1 LTDILSIGK
10 SGLGASKKSM
20 EVAGHNVANA
30 NTEGYSRQRVKQTTG
45 VPITKDGLVMGSG
58 ARVHGVERID
68 AKHIEQRLAGAITS
82 HEYNHE
88 RLEQLEQVESIFN
101 ETESEGLNKIVNK
114 FFNSFR
120 DLANQPEN
128 ETMRSVVRDNAKL
141 IVKDFNR
148 IRSTLD
154 ELARGVDKRLERE
167 MVNINQISN
176 HLADINKKIT
186 NIEALGG
193 ESGDLRDQRDVAIRS
208 LAEYF
213 DVSTYTDNKNHFIVN
228 AEGVGTIISATE
240 VQELAVKGQPLE
252 TSPNGMS
259 GAVEIYFKNR
269 PSGFISDKFA
279 NGKLASLL
287 KVRNVDLRKMQT
299 DIDQVAYTLTKS
311 VNAIH
316 SKGFIYKPGISI
328 EGENAGEYTNVN
340 FFKDLSSSENASTEM
355 SLSDEV
361 QEDLANIVTALAPNA
376 PGDNRIALAISK
388 LENAK
393 LMAEG
398 TSTIEDQ
405 YLKSIGHVGVQ
416 TGKAR
421 VDTEQSEGLLAQ
433 TRAIKERITGVSIDE
448 EAANMIKFQHAY
460 EASAKVLKAADD
472 MFQVVLG
479 IKR

>member
-1 LTDILSIGK
+1 MTDILSIGK

-68 AKHIEQRLAGAITS
+68 AKHIEQRLVEAVTG
-82 HEYNHE
+82 HEYNRE
-88 RLEQLEQVESIFN
+88 RLDQLEQIEIIFN
-101 ETESEGLNKIVNK
+101 ETESEGLNKIINK

-120 DLANQPEN
+120 ELANQPEN

-141 IVKDFNR
+141 IIKDFNR

-154 ELARGVDKRLERE
+154 DQARGVDKRLERE
-167 MVNINQISN
+167 IVNINQISY
-176 HLADINKKIT
+176 HLADLNKKIS
-186 NIEALGG
+186 NLEALGG
-193 ESGDLRDQRDVAIRS
+193 ESGDLRDQRDVALKS

-213 DVSTYTDNKNHFIVN
+213 EVSTYHDNKNNFIVN
-228 AEGVGTIISATE
+228 AEGVGTIVCATE
-240 VQELAVKGQPLE
+240 VQELAVRGQPAE
-252 TSPNGMS
+252 TSSNGMS

-269 PSGFISDKFA
+269 PSGFISEKFA

-287 KVRNVDLRKMQT
+287 KVRNEDLRKMQT
-299 DIDQVAYTLTKS
+299 DIDQIAYTLTKG

-316 SKGFIYKPGISI
+316 SRGFIYKPGISI
-328 EGENAGEYTNVN
+328 EGENAHEFTNIN
-340 FFKDLSSSENASTEM
+340 FFKDVSSSENAASEM

-361 QEDLANIVTALAPNA
+361 RNDLANIATALAPNA
-376 PGDNRIALAISK
+376 PGDNRVALAISK

-393 LMAEG
+393 IMCNETA
-398 TSTIEDQ
+398 TIEEQ
-405 YLKSIGHVGVQ
+405 YLKSIGNVGVQ

-433 TRAIKERITGVSIDE
+433 TRAIKERITGVSLDE

-460 EASAKVLKAADD
+460 EASARVLKAADE
-472 MFQVVLG
+472 MFQTVLG